1 MTIKTKEERSRIVID
16 IMTKNF
22 VKSSEQQGRKLSDN
36 EARKQAQTI
45 AERADKK
52 RSK

>member
-1 MTIKTKEERSRIVID
+1 MTKTRDERSRIAID

-22 VKSSEQQGRKLSDN
+22 VKESEKQGRKLSDN
-36 EARKQAQTI
+36 EARKQAQAI

-52 RSK
+52 RNK